1 MSEKIEEFVSEISKC
16 ISDKTFLKLAF
27 HKPKQGLLKKTNIEV
42 FVDSEGFEKLKISN
56 FSATQDF
63 TEIKT
68 ISELSA
74 VINAYSSK
82 YDFIDLYATSYD
94 LFLKKSKKG
103 VVAIIKSKKKH
114 LTPNQVNFGVHN
126 KSKDYF
132 IDASVGYL
140 VDLGICDLNGKVKP
154 SMYHKF
160 RQINR
165 FIEIISHHVVLKS
178 GEPKIVDMGSGKGYL
193 TFALQ
198 TYYSDILQQNPKI
211 VGYELRED
219 LVKLCQEITKKHHL
233 SGLHFEASNI
243 LEVELSKID
252 MLIAL
257 HACDI
262 ATDMAIQ
269 KGILSSAQVIL
280 LSPCCHKQIRK
291 EIKIKNDITKFG
303 IYEERMAEMIT
314 DTIRSLLLNHFGY
327 KTNIIEYISSEHT
340 AKNTMI
346 IAEYNGV
353 SDKDAL
359 EKIRKIKAEYGIG
372 KHYLEQLLFN

>member
-16 ISDKTFLKLAF
+16 ISDKTFLKLSF

-42 FVDSEGFEKLKISN
+42 FVDNEGFEKLKISN

-103 VVAIIKSKKKH
+103 VIAIIKNPKKNI
-114 LTPNQVNFGVHN
+114 TPVQVNFGVHN

-178 GEPKIVDMGSGKGYL
+178 GEPTIVDMGSGKGYL
-193 TFALQ
+193 TFALH
-198 TYYSDILQQNPKI
+198 TYYSEILQQSPKI

-219 LVKLCQEITKKHHL
+219 LVKLCEDITKKHHL
-233 SGLHFEASNI
+233 SGLHFEP
-243 LEVELSKID
+243 
-252 MLIAL
+252 
-257 HACDI
+257 
-262 ATDMAIQ
+262 ATFWM
-269 KGILSSAQVIL
+269 
-280 LSPCCHKQIRK
+280 
-291 EIKIKNDITKFG
+291 
-303 IYEERMAEMIT
+303 
-314 DTIRSLLLNHFGY
+314 
-327 KTNIIEYISSEHT
+327 
-340 AKNTMI
+340 
-346 IAEYNGV
+346 
-353 SDKDAL
+353 
-359 EKIRKIKAEYGIG
+359 
-372 KHYLEQLLFN
+372 